1 MFKCSES
8 RKCGEPGVFC
18 ACKCACGIG
27 IAVACVLVFGFVVQ
41 YLWNWLFPAI
51 SPAFGRID
59 YLQAVA
65 LLILARI
72 LFGKGGSHGH
82 HRWGFGKGWLPG
94 HSHEGCCGTEDWKF
108 YDSWW
113 NDEGKA
119 SYGKYVESRKAKDAP
134 PAA

>member
-1 MFKCSES
+1 MFKCNES
-8 RKCGEPGVFC
+8 KKCGEPGVFC
-18 ACKCACGIG
+18 GCRCVCGIG
-27 IAVACVLVFGFVVQ
+27 IAVAFVLVFGLIVQ

-51 SPAFGRID
+51 SASIGRID

-72 LFGKGGSHGH
+72 LFGKGGRHGH
-82 HRWGFGKGWLPG
+82 HHWGFGKGLWHG
-94 HSHEGCCGTEDWKF
+94 HSHEGCCGTEDWKL
-108 YDSWW
+108 YESWW

-119 SYGKYVESRKAKDAP
+119 SYGKYVEGRKGKDAP